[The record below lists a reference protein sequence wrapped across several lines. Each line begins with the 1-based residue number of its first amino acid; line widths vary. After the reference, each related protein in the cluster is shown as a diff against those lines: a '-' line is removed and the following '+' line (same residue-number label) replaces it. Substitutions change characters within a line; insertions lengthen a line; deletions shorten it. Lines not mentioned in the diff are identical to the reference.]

1 MMVKQPMDGATPSL
15 NSNEEISTFCPVR
28 LYLANRRFDGLLD
41 TLDSRGGSFYVL
53 TDDDLAQPGTPRR
66 QLLQKE
72 TLVELAIGSG
82 ANELRIPCKVR
93 GMRID
98 EDGLFVYLGLDF
110 LLREDAEKRRLDDF
124 ISALW

>member
-1 MMVKQPMDGATPSL
+1 MHGADPSL
-15 NSNEEISTFCPVR
+15 NSTEEISTFCPVR

-53 TDDDLAQPGTPRR
+53 TDEDRAQPGTPQRH
-66 QLLQKE
+66 LLQKE
-72 TLVELAIGSG
+72 SLVELAVGSS
-82 ANELRIPCKVR
+82 ANELRIPCRVR

-110 LLREDAEKRRLDDF
+110 LLREDGEKRRLDDF
-124 ISALW
+124 IAALW